1 MQIKFK
7 DKIIKYKDIDDPFF
21 CNIIMPNCMNNIMA
35 SAFGS
40 FETIYAAY
48 NNVKYIVE
56 NKIPGDIVECGVWRG
71 GITQLAALTMIHLK
85 DTSRKIYLYDTF
97 EGMPKPE
104 DEDLD
109 WDGNRALDTWRTI
122 TLKGEKWGFGGDI
135 NSVNQLMLSTKYPKE
150 KIIIT
155 KGKVENTIPNVIPKK
170 ISLLR
175 LDTDFYK
182 STLHELNHLFPI
194 LVLGGIL
201 VIDDYGYYLGSRKAT
216 DEYFKKNKIKMLLSR
231 INNLGAREGVK
242 F

>member
-1 MQIKFK
+1 MQIKFN

-21 CNIIMPNCMNNIMA
+21 CNVIMPNCMNNIMA
-35 SAFGS
+35 SGFGS

-150 KIIIT
+150 KIFIT

-231 INNLGAREGVK
+231 INNLGSREGVK

>member
-21 CNIIMPNCMNNIMA
+21 CNVIMPNCMNNIMA
-35 SAFGS
+35 SGFGS

-150 KIIIT
+150 KIFIT

>member
-1 MQIKFK
+1 MQIKFN

-21 CNIIMPNCMNNIMA
+21 CNVIMPNCMNNIMA
-35 SAFGS
+35 SGFGS

-122 TLKGEKWGFGGDI
+122 TLKGENYKLFD
-135 NSVNQLMLSTKYPKE
+135 QAKE
-150 KIIIT
+150 MEKEQMMQSYEEGYMRVAKIL
-155 KGKVENTIPNVIPKK
+155 ENAAKQNGLP
-170 ISLLR
+170 
-175 LDTDFYK
+175 FK
-182 STLHELNHLFPI
+182 SE
-194 LVLGGIL
+194 
-201 VIDDYGYYLGSRKAT
+201 
-216 DEYFKKNKIKMLLSR
+216 E
-231 INNLGAREGVK
+231 E
-242 F
+242 

>member
-1 MQIKFK
+1 MQIKFN

-21 CNIIMPNCMNNIMA
+21 CNVIMPNCMNNIMA
-35 SAFGS
+35 SGFGS

-104 DEDLD
+104 DEDID

-150 KIIIT
+150 KIFIT

>member
-21 CNIIMPNCMNNIMA
+21 CNVIMPNCMNNIMA
-35 SAFGS
+35 SGFGS

>member
-1 MQIKFK
+1 MQIKFN

-21 CNIIMPNCMNNIMA
+21 CNVIMPNCMNNIMA
-35 SAFGS
+35 SGFGS

-150 KIIIT
+150 KIYIT

>member
-1 MQIKFK
+1 MQIKFN

-21 CNIIMPNCMNNIMA
+21 CNVIMPNCMNNIMA
-35 SAFGS
+35 SGFGS

-231 INNLGAREGVK
+231 INNLGSREGVK

>member
-1 MQIKFK
+1 
-7 DKIIKYKDIDDPFF
+7 
-21 CNIIMPNCMNNIMA
+21 MNNIMA
-35 SAFGS
+35 SGFGS

-135 NSVNQLMLSTKYPKE
+135 NSVNQLMLSTKYPNE

-155 KGKVENTIPNVIPKK
+155 KGKVEDTIPNVIPKK

-201 VIDDYGYYLGSRKAT
+201 VIDDYGYFLGSRKAT

>member
-1 MQIKFK
+1 MQIKFN

-21 CNIIMPNCMNNIMA
+21 CNVIMPNCINNIMA
-35 SAFGS
+35 SGFGS

-109 WDGNRALDTWRTI
+109 WDGNRALDTWRKF
-122 TLKGEKWGFGGDI
+122 TLKGQKWGFGGDI

-150 KIIIT
+150 KIFII
-155 KGKVENTIPNVIPKK
+155 KGKVENTIPNVIPEK

>member
-35 SAFGS
+35 SGFGS

>member
-35 SAFGS
+35 SGFGS

-150 KIIIT
+150 KIFIT

>member
-35 SAFGS
+35 SGFGS

-109 WDGNRALDTWRTI
+109 WDGNRALDTWRKI

>member
-1 MQIKFK
+1 
-7 DKIIKYKDIDDPFF
+7 
-21 CNIIMPNCMNNIMA
+21 MNNIMA
-35 SAFGS
+35 SGFGS

-135 NSVNQLMLSTKYPKE
+135 NSVNQLMLSTEYPKE

-231 INNLGAREGVK
+231 INNLGAREGIK

>member
-21 CNIIMPNCMNNIMA
+21 CNVIMPNCMNNIMA
-35 SAFGS
+35 SGFGS

-109 WDGNRALDTWRTI
+109 WDGNRALDAWRTFA
-122 TLKGEKWGFGGDI
+122 LKGEKWGFGGDI

-216 DEYFKKNKIKMLLSR
+216 DEYFKKNKIKMSLSR

>member
-1 MQIKFK
+1 MQIKFN

-21 CNIIMPNCMNNIMA
+21 CNVIMPNCMNNIMA
-35 SAFGS
+35 SGFGS

-109 WDGNRALDTWRTI
+109 WDGNRALDTWKTI

-150 KIIIT
+150 KIFIT

>member
-1 MQIKFK
+1 MQIKFN

-21 CNIIMPNCMNNIMA
+21 CNVIMPNCMNNIMA
-35 SAFGS
+35 SGFGS

-122 TLKGEKWGFGGDI
+122 ALKGEKWGFGGDI
-135 NSVNQLMLSTKYPKE
+135 NSVNQLMLSTKYPNE

-155 KGKVENTIPNVIPKK
+155 KGKVEDTIPNVIPKK

-201 VIDDYGYYLGSRKAT
+201 VIDDYGYFLGSRKAT

>member
-1 MQIKFK
+1 MQIKFN

-21 CNIIMPNCMNNIMA
+21 CNVIIPNCMNNIMA
-35 SAFGS
+35 SHFGS

-71 GITQLAALTMIHLK
+71 EITQLAALTMIHLK

-155 KGKVENTIPNVIPKK
+155 KGNVENTIPKVIPKK

-216 DEYFKKNKIKMLLSR
+216 DEYFKKNKIRMLLSR
-231 INNLGAREGVK
+231 INNLGSREGVK

>member
-1 MQIKFK
+1 MQIKFN

-21 CNIIMPNCMNNIMA
+21 CNFIMPNCMNNIMA
-35 SAFGS
+35 SGFGS

>member
-1 MQIKFK
+1 
-7 DKIIKYKDIDDPFF
+7 
-21 CNIIMPNCMNNIMA
+21 MNNIMA
-35 SAFGS
+35 SVFGS

-71 GITQLAALTMIHLK
+71 GITQLAALTMIHLE

-231 INNLGAREGVK
+231 INNLGGREGVK

>member
-1 MQIKFK
+1 MQIKFN

-21 CNIIMPNCMNNIMA
+21 CNVIMPNCMNNIMA
-35 SAFGS
+35 SGFGS

-150 KIIIT
+150 KIFIT

-231 INNLGAREGVK
+231 INNLGAREGDK

>member
-1 MQIKFK
+1 MQIKFN

-21 CNIIMPNCMNNIMA
+21 CNVIMPNCMNNIMA
-35 SAFGS
+35 SGFGS

-150 KIIIT
+150 KIFIT

>member
-1 MQIKFK
+1 
-7 DKIIKYKDIDDPFF
+7 
-21 CNIIMPNCMNNIMA
+21 MNNIMA
-35 SAFGS
+35 SCFGS
-40 FETIYAAY
+40 FETIFAAY
-48 NNVKYIVE
+48 NNVKYICK

-71 GITQLAALTMIHLK
+71 GMTQLAALTMIHFN

-109 WDGNRALDTWRTI
+109 WNGNRALDTWRAI
-122 TLKGEKWGFGGDI
+122 TLKGERWGFGGDI
-135 NSVNQLMLSTKYPKE
+135 NSVTKLMLSTKYPKE

-155 KGKVENTIPNVIPKK
+155 KGKVEDTIPNVIPKE

-194 LVLGGIL
+194 LNSGGIL

-216 DEYFKKNKIKMLLSR
+216 DEYFKKNKVRMLLSR
-231 INNLGAREGVK
+231 ISNLGSREGVK

>member
-1 MQIKFK
+1 
-7 DKIIKYKDIDDPFF
+7 
-21 CNIIMPNCMNNIMA
+21 MNNIMA
-35 SAFGS
+35 SGFGS

-231 INNLGAREGVK
+231 INNLGGREGVK

>member
-1 MQIKFK
+1 MQIKFN

-21 CNIIMPNCMNNIMA
+21 CNVIMPNCMNNIMA
-35 SAFGS
+35 SGFGS

-231 INNLGAREGVK
+231 INNLGGREGVK